1 MAALS
6 VIVCTRDRRP
16 SLMRCLKSI
25 TDSAEASAC
34 PVEMEIVVVDDGS
47 EDGTGD
53 AVQAFAARSRRARVR
68 LIRQPGLGL
77 SAARNTGVANA
88 RGALLAFIDD
98 DCIASPTYVAELIAR
113 FAGEREL
120 VLRGGR
126 VLLGDPLDAPL
137 TINPSARTERLD
149 RRIDGRIG

>member
-16 SLMRCLKSI
+16 GLLRCLKSVI
-25 TDSAEASAC
+25 DSARASAW
-34 PVEMEIVVVDDGS
+34 PVKMEIIVVDDGS
-47 EDGTGD
+47 QDGTAE
-53 AVQAFAARSRRARVR
+53 AVQAFSAQVRAAKIEDVEVR

-77 SAARNTGVANA
+77 SAARNTGVDAA
-88 RGALLAFIDD
+88 RGELLAFIDD
-98 DCIASPTYVAELIAR
+98 DCIASPPYVAELIAR

-126 VLLGDPLDAPL
+126 VLL
-137 TINPSARTERLD
+137 
-149 RRIDGRIG
+149 